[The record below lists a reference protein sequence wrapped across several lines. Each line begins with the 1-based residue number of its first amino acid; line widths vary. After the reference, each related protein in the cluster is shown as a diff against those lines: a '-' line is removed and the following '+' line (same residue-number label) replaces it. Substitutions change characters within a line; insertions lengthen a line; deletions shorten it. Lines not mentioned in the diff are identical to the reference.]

1 MNAPAQSGFIVG
13 SDERPV
19 STELLSEVEQLY
31 YREARLM
38 NQKRHREWL
47 ETMVDPEI
55 HYWLPITE
63 DRFVKDR
70 RPPPPPDDPA
80 IFNDHL
86 EDLELRIA
94 RLETG
99 LVWMEDPPSR
109 IRHLLSNIEAFHTDD
124 DALLLAYSNFHIYRN
139 RRQRDESNL
148 VGGREDLLR
157 RDSEGRLKIYRRK
170 INLDQRVVL
179 DKNLYFFF

>member
-1 MNAPAQSGFIVG
+1 MNAPVQSGFIVE
-13 SDERPV
+13 DDDRPV
-19 STELLSEVEQLY
+19 ARELLNEVEQFY

-38 NQKRHREWL
+38 NLKRHREWL
-47 ETMVDPEI
+47 ESMVDPDI

-63 DRFVKDR
+63 DRFVKDKR
-70 RPPPPPDDPA
+70 APPTTDDPA
-80 IFNDHL
+80 IFNDYFD
-86 EDLELRIA
+86 DLAYRVA

-109 IRHLLSNIEAFHTDD
+109 IRHLLSNIEAFHTEDE
-124 DALLLAYSNFHIYRN
+124 AVLLAYSNFHIYRN
-139 RRQRDESNL
+139 RRQRDEANL

-157 RDSEGRLKIYRRK
+157 RDGEGKLRVYRRK

-179 DKNLYFFF
+179 DKNLYLFF